1 MSNQLVMFDAAAG
14 GTLSQKFNPIVA
26 AGAAND
32 LGEGIRG
39 SYGIVSIK
47 AGRFRIK
54 YKGQEQIVMDYTDR
68 QNPRPVATIDVVI
81 IKANPFLNKQFY
93 AGKYVEGSNSPPDC
107 YSLDGKVPS
116 PAVAQPQHTN
126 CALCPKNQ
134 FGSVIG
140 DNGTKQK
147 ACRDTKKLAIVPL
160 ASLRNEALG
169 GPMLFRVPP
178 SSLKEL
184 STMADA
190 LKARGYP
197 YNSVAVRIGFDM
209 EVSHPKPTFQAL
221 RPLNDEE
228 ADVVVELYQ
237 SDGVERVLADN
248 DVAVETPTAAS
259 PGSFIH
265 EPIVARPSP
274 AMTVAAGAAAVP
286 ANWEPPVATPVPQA
300 PAMPPPG
307 FAPPPPPQAQPMQF
321 APPPPTAS
329 PPQVATP
336 GMVAIT
342 PFSQGAP
349 PPVPPATAFTQP
361 MLASPAVIQ
370 LAPEPPAAAP
380 EPAAAK
386 RPRRAPVQ
394 PVGAPEQAE
403 NEAAPQPAQMGVDIE
418 NILKGLSAFT
428 GGK

>member
-1 MSNQLVMFDAAAG
+1 MSNQHVVMFDSANG
-14 GTLSQKFNPIVA
+14 GVSSRFQPLVA

-54 YKGQEQIVMDYTDR
+54 YKGQEQVLMDHSNP
-68 QNPRPVATIDVVI
+68 QQPRPVGTIDVVI
-81 IKANPFLNKQFY
+81 VKANPFLNKQFY
-93 AGKYVEGSNSPPDC
+93 AGKYTEGANSPPDC

-116 PAVAQPQHTN
+116 PSVAKPQHTS

-134 FGSVIG
+134 FGSLIG

-160 ASLRNEALG
+160 ADIRNAALG

-197 YNSVAVRIGFDM
+197 YNSVAVRIGFDLD
-209 EVSHPKPTFQAL
+209 VSHPKPTFQAL
-221 RPLNDEE
+221 RPLTDAE
-228 ADVVVELYQ
+228 ADVVVELYN

-248 DVAVETPTAAS
+248 DVVA
-259 PGSFIH
+259 
-265 EPIVARPSP
+265 EPAEP
-274 AMTVAAGAAAVP
+274 VAAAGQFIQ
-286 ANWEPPVATPVPQA
+286 EPPAAQSAPVFTP
-300 PAMPPPG
+300 
-307 FAPPPPPQAQPMQF
+307 
-321 APPPPTAS
+321 
-329 PPQVATP
+329 
-336 GMVAIT
+336 
-342 PFSQGAP
+342 
-349 PPVPPATAFTQP
+349 
-361 MLASPAVIQ
+361 
-370 LAPEPPAAAP
+370 PPAAAP
-380 EPAAAK
+380 PPAQTFVPPPPPPAQPA
-386 RPRRAPVQ
+386 PQAPPATAPVAQVGAVAVTPFSPGALPTIPSSWGAPVQ
-394 PVGAPEQAE
+394 ASPTTIQLQPEPPV
-403 NEAAPQPAQMGVDIE
+403 AAPVEATPAPRVKRRPPSSAAIDAPAQPAAPTEAPPDAGTMGADID